1 MPFLLAA
8 ISGVLLAL
16 VFPRYDAWWLAPVAL
31 TPLTLAMAHE
41 YVPLRRFLL
50 GWVMGLLFWAI
61 TCSWIASVLE
71 VHGGLGFWGG
81 WGSFAL
87 FCVLKSIHYGVYSWL
102 GAILVRHWYG
112 PPAMALLWAGLE
124 RSQEPLTGFGWLML
138 GNAGTE
144 IPMAL
149 RLAPYTG
156 VYGISF
162 VFALMAICLALVLLR
177 KPRHHTAWLLFVL
190 LPVFLPKVPEGL
202 KTAGSAVAV
211 QPNFPVL
218 GDWATDLYRQQKDLL
233 TSLTLAAGRPRPPDL
248 VLWPETPT
256 PIFFGTDPDL
266 QSRVRDITATLRAPM
281 LFGSIARSATGQ
293 ALNTAQ
299 FVNAKSETGP
309 RYDKVYLV
317 PFGEYV
323 PELFSWVNQVSGE
336 VGAYTPGHR
345 VVTFPVDGRSV
356 GAFICYESAV
366 PHHVRQ
372 FARAG
377 AELFVNL
384 SNDGYFFASAAREQ
398 HLQLVRMRAVEN
410 RRWILRVTNN
420 GITAAIDPAGAVRQT
435 FPGFQA
441 MAGTLSFGWRSDLT
455 PYTRYGDW
463 FSWAG
468 LAIAFACLLAT
479 QWPHYLPEAV
489 RAERRS
495 S

>member
-81 WGSFAL
+81 WGSFGL

-102 GAILVRHWYG
+102 GGILIRHWYG

-124 RSQEPLTGFGWLML
+124 STQEPLTGFGWLML
-138 GNAGTE
+138 GNAAME
-144 IPMAL
+144 IPIAL

-177 KPRHHTAWLLFVL
+177 KPRHYTAWLLFTL
-190 LPVFLPKVPEGL
+190 LPVFLPRVPAEL

-218 GDWATDLYRQQKDLL
+218 VDWTAGLYRQQKDLL
-233 TSLTLAAGRPRPPDL
+233 TSLSLAAAPARPPDL

-256 PIFFGTDPDL
+256 PIFFATDPDL
-266 QSRVRDITATLRAPM
+266 QSRVRDITATLGAPM
-281 LFGSIARSATGQ
+281 LFGSIARTATGQ

-299 FVNAKSETGP
+299 FVNAKSETGA

-336 VGAYTPGHR
+336 VGAYAPGQR

-420 GITAAIDPAGAVRQT
+420 GITAAVDPAGAVRQS

-441 MAGTLSFGWRSDLT
+441 MAGTLHFGWRSDLT

-463 FSWAG
+463 FATAG
-468 LAIAFACLLAT
+468 LAIAALCLIAT
-479 QWPHYLPEAV
+479 QWPHYLPEPL

-495 S
+495 A

>member
-1 MPFLLAA
+1 MHLLLAA

-31 TPLTLAMAHE
+31 TPLTIAMVQE
-41 YVPLRRFLL
+41 YVPSRRFLL
-50 GWVMGLLFWAI
+50 GWVMGLVFWAM
-61 TCSWIASVLE
+61 TCNWIASVLE
-71 VHGGLGFWGG
+71 VHGGMGFWGG

-87 FCVLKSIHYGVYSWL
+87 FCILKSLHYGVYSWL
-102 GAILVRHWYG
+102 GGVLVRHWYG

-124 RSQEPLTGFGWLML
+124 RTQEPLTGFGWLML

-162 VFALMAICLALVLLR
+162 VFALMAVCLALVLLR
-177 KPRHHTAWLLFVL
+177 KPRTYTAWLLFVL

-202 KTAGSAVAV
+202 KTASTAVAV

-218 GDWATDLYRQQKDLL
+218 GDWTTEIYQNQKDLL
-233 TSLTLAAGRPRPPDL
+233 TTLTLAAGQGKQPGL

-256 PIFFGTDPDL
+256 PIFFSTDADL
-266 QSRVRDITATLRAPM
+266 QGRVREITTTLQAPM
-281 LFGSIARSATGQ
+281 VLGSIARTATGQ

-299 FVNAKSETGP
+299 FVSAKGETGG
-309 RYDKVYLV
+309 RYDKVFLV

-336 VGAYTPGHR
+336 VGAYTPGKN
-345 VVTFPVDGRSV
+345 VVTFPVDGRWI
-356 GAFICYESAV
+356 GTFICYESAV
-366 PHHVRQ
+366 PHHVRE

-384 SNDGYFFASAAREQ
+384 SNDGYFFETAAREQ

-410 RRWILRVTNN
+410 RRWVLRVTNN
-420 GITAAIDPAGAVRQT
+420 GITVAVDPAGVVRQS

-441 MAGTLSFGWRSDLT
+441 MAGTLNFGWRSDLT

-463 FSWAG
+463 FAW
-468 LAIAFACLLAT
+468 LALVVAAACLVAT
-479 QWPHYLPEAV
+479 QWPNYLSEAI

-495 S
+495 T

>member
-1 MPFLLAA
+1 MHLLLAA
-8 ISGVLLAL
+8 ISGALLAL

-31 TPLTLAMAHE
+31 TPLTLALAHE
-41 YVPLRRFLL
+41 YVPVRRFLL
-50 GWVMGLLFWAI
+50 GWVMGLVFWAM
-61 TCSWIASVLE
+61 TCNWIASVLE
-71 VHGGLGFWGG
+71 VHGAMGFWGG

-87 FCVLKSIHYGVYSWL
+87 FCILKSIHYGVYSL
-102 GAILVRHWYG
+102 LAGVLIRHWYG

-124 RSQEPLTGFGWLML
+124 RTQEPLTGFGWLML

-144 IPMAL
+144 IPISL

-162 VFALMAICLALVLLR
+162 IFALMGVCVALMLLR
-177 KPRHHTAWLLFVL
+177 KPRTYTAWLLFVL

-202 KTAGSAVAV
+202 KTTSTAVAV

-218 GDWATDLYRQQKDLL
+218 GDWTSEIYQNQKELL
-233 TSLTLAAGRPRPPDL
+233 SNLTLAAGQGKQPGL

-256 PIFFGTDPDL
+256 PIFFNTDADL
-266 QSRVRDITATLRAPM
+266 QGRVREITTTLQAPI
-281 LFGSIARSATGQ
+281 LFGSIARTATGQ

-299 FVNAKSETGP
+299 FVSAKGEVGG

-336 VGAYTPGHR
+336 VGAYAPGR
-345 VVTFPVDGRSV
+345 KVVTFPVDGRWI

-366 PHHVRQ
+366 PHHVRE

-384 SNDGYFFASAAREQ
+384 SNDGYFFETAAREQ

-420 GITAAIDPAGAVRQT
+420 GITVAVDPAGAVRQS

-441 MAGTLSFGWRSDLT
+441 MAGTLSFGWRADLT

-463 FSWAG
+463 FAWLG
-468 LAIAFACLLAT
+468 LLIAAACLIAT
-479 QWPHYLPEAV
+479 QWPNYLPEAV
-489 RAERRS
+489 RAELRS
-495 S
+495 R

>member
-1 MPFLLAA
+1 MHLLLAA

-16 VFPRYDAWWLAPVAL
+16 VFPRYDAWWLAPVVL
-31 TPLTLAMAHE
+31 TPLTIALVQE

-50 GWVMGLLFWAI
+50 GWVMGLVFWAM
-61 TCSWIASVLE
+61 TCNWIASVLE
-71 VHGGLGFWGG
+71 VHGGMGFWGG
-81 WGSFAL
+81 WGAFAL
-87 FCVLKSIHYGVYSWL
+87 FCVLKSLHYGVYSLL
-102 GAILVRHWYG
+102 GGILVRHWYG

-124 RSQEPLTGFGWLML
+124 RTQEPLTGFGWLML

-144 IPMAL
+144 IPVAL

-162 VFALMAICLALVLLR
+162 VFALMAISLALILLR
-177 KPRHHTAWLLFVL
+177 KPRIYTAWLLFVL

-202 KTAGSAVAV
+202 KTTGSAVAV

-218 GDWATDLYRQQKDLL
+218 SDWTSELYRDQKELL
-233 TSLTLAAGRPRPPDL
+233 TSLSLAAGQGKQPGL
-248 VLWPETPT
+248 ILWPETPT
-256 PIFFGTDPDL
+256 PIFFGTDADL
-266 QSRVRDITATLRAPM
+266 QGRVRELTTTLQAPI
-281 LFGSIARSATGQ
+281 LFGSIARTATGQ

-299 FVNAKSETGP
+299 FVGAKGETGG
-309 RYDKVYLV
+309 RYDKVFLV

-336 VGAYTPGHR
+336 VGAYTPGQKI
-345 VVTFPVDGRSV
+345 VTFPVDGRWI

-366 PHHVRQ
+366 PHHVRE
-372 FARAG
+372 FARSG

-384 SNDGYFFASAAREQ
+384 SNDGYFFETAAREQ
-398 HLQLVRMRAVEN
+398 HLQLVRMRAAEN

-420 GITAAIDPAGAVRQT
+420 GITVAIDPAGVVRQS

-441 MAGTLSFGWRSDLT
+441 MAGTLNFGWRADLT

-463 FSWAG
+463 FAWLG
-468 LAIAFACLLAT
+468 LVIAAACLFAT
-479 QWPHYLPEAV
+479 QWPNYLPESV

-495 S
+495 A

>member
-1 MPFLLAA
+1 MHLLLAA

-31 TPLTLAMAHE
+31 TPLTLAMVQE
-41 YVPLRRFLL
+41 FVPARRFLL
-50 GWVMGLLFWAI
+50 GWVMGLVFWAM
-61 TCSWIASVLE
+61 TCNWIASVLE
-71 VHGGLGFWGG
+71 VHGGMGFWGG
-81 WGSFAL
+81 WGSFAV
-87 FCVLKSIHYGVYSWL
+87 FCILKSLHYGVYSWL
-102 GAILVRHWYG
+102 GGVLVRHWYG
-112 PPAMALLWAGLE
+112 APAMALLWAGLE
-124 RSQEPLTGFGWLML
+124 RTQEPLTGFGWLML

-144 IPMAL
+144 IPIAL

-162 VFALMAICLALVLLR
+162 VFALMGICLALVLLR
-177 KPRHHTAWLLFVL
+177 KPRTYTAWLLFVL

-202 KTAGSAVAV
+202 KTTGTAVAV

-218 GDWATDLYRQQKDLL
+218 GEWTDDLYRNQKELL
-233 TSLTLAAGRPRPPDL
+233 SSLTLAAGQGKQSGL

-256 PIFFGTDPDL
+256 PIFFGTDADL
-266 QSRVRDITATLRAPM
+266 QGRVREITTTLQAPM
-281 LFGSIARSATGQ
+281 LFGSIARTPTGQ

-299 FVNAKSETGP
+299 FVNAKGETGG
-309 RYDKVYLV
+309 RYDKVFLV

-336 VGAYTPGHR
+336 VGAYTPGQK
-345 VVTFPVDGRSV
+345 VVTFPVDGRWI

-366 PHHVRQ
+366 PHHVRE

-384 SNDGYFFASAAREQ
+384 SNDGYFFGTAAREQ

-410 RRWILRVTNN
+410 RRWVLRVTNN
-420 GITAAIDPAGAVRQT
+420 GITVAIDPAGVVRQS

-441 MAGTLSFGWRSDLT
+441 MAGTLSFGWRADLT

-463 FSWAG
+463 FAWLGLLIAAG
-468 LAIAFACLLAT
+468 CLIAT
-479 QWPHYLPEAV
+479 QWPNYLPEAI

-495 S
+495 T